1 MKKIL
6 SILLLTSLLALSGC
20 GGEVDYSDFTTA
32 EEYYEITME
41 QAADIL
47 DVYMAERGIQE
58 KRGTKAY
65 DDAIYRLS
73 EDKEFKKQ
81 IESGALTCYI
91 EAYIGANIDS
101 TTKFTKDGIPKAI
114 AGKKVK
120 EYRDKI

>member
-1 MKKIL
+1 
-6 SILLLTSLLALSGC
+6 
-20 GGEVDYSDFTTA
+20 
-32 EEYYEITME
+32 ME

-91 EAYIGANIDS
+91 
-101 TTKFTKDGIPKAI
+101 
-114 AGKKVK
+114 
-120 EYRDKI
+120 